1 MNLIGNNLPQQANSI
16 VDAGQVLFSKSYKIT
31 DKIIMR
37 QSTVGD
43 VIDMG
48 EEHYFHVLNLL
59 TAIPSDAKSALWDA
73 GLDWEE
79 VPDLQFF
86 AMAVSGLKPEDTQI
100 FIPGVDFTKFAL
112 YKRDDGDFV
121 FADKVNC
128 ITVDVMV
135 HKKILDYLCAAH
147 KIKKKP
153 EKAGSALTKQ
163 WLIEEDR
170 DKRKM
175 AAAKKDKSFKSDL
188 MPLVSSMVN
197 HEGFKYDY
205 ETVKGL
211 PFGQFMDA
219 AARVQL
225 IVSVDKIISGIY
237 AGTVDGKKIAKSQLD
252 WTRAI

>member
-43 VIDMG
+43 VIALG

-175 AAAKKDKSFKSDL
+175 AAAKKDKPFKSDL
-188 MPLVSSMVN
+188 IPLVSSMVN
-197 HEGFKYDY
+197 REGFKYDY
-205 ETVKGL
+205 ETVMGL

-225 IVSVDKIISGIY
+225 IVSVDGITSGIY
-237 AGTVDGKKIAKSQLD
+237 AGTIDGKKVAKSQLD